1 MQNKSSSSNFTL
13 ALSFP
18 GDQTK
23 EEEVSS
29 FSRRADAVFGGLETN
44 ETKPKITDSLSKVDP
59 NLVDSQVPKKAKAC
73 FSCGNTSHLSRA
85 CPHSTRGSGSANQ
98 PTSQVVPS
106 HLRDS
111 SKYTHYT
118 IDQDYD
124 AEEEKKSALNF
135 IAHLQRKKEKETAPS
150 TTEGFTPLFAPKSER
165 SSKRIKLKTV
175 FSTNANKQQNKP
187 ELPDTK
193 EEKEDCYETK
203 EEKEDSLLPNQSVS
217 LSHLEDEDAPED
229 VKTTESIN
237 VGTKEDIPSNMGF
250 KKKKN
255 RKQQFRKHT
264 QQLFEGD
271 TT

>member
-1 MQNKSSSSNFTL
+1 M
-13 ALSFP
+13 
-18 GDQTK
+18 
-23 EEEVSS
+23 
-29 FSRRADAVFGGLETN
+29 
-44 ETKPKITDSLSKVDP
+44 TDSLSKVDP

-73 FSCGNTSHLSRA
+73 FSCGNSSHLSRA
-85 CPHSTRGSGSANQ
+85 CPQSTRGSGSANK

-106 HLRDS
+106 YLRDS

-135 IAHLQRKKEKETAPS
+135 IAHLQRKKEEETAPSS

-165 SSKRIKLKTV
+165 SSKRTKLKTV

-187 ELPDTK
+187 ELSDTK
-193 EEKEDCYETK
+193 EEKEDSYDTK
-203 EEKEDSLLPNQSVS
+203 EEKEDSLLQNQSVS

-250 KKKKN
+250 KKKKK
-255 RKQQFRKHT
+255 RKAKT
-264 QQLFEGD
+264 IS
-271 TT
+271 